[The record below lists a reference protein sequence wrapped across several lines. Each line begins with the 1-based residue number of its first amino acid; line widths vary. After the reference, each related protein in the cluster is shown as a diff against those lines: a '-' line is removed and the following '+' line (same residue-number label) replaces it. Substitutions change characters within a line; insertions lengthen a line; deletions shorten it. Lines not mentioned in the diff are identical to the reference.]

1 MAEMTKFSLSLEL
14 NVKMR
19 KSSNWKWKVLE
30 LWYQILD
37 AFSEKVNAAL
47 SVLVLFTKTTVV
59 VKKLIR

>member
-1 MAEMTKFSLSLEL
+1 MS
-14 NVKMR
+14 

-37 AFSEKVNAAL
+37 AFSEKVNAAF